1 MNPVSPAEP
10 RGLHGVGELKYHGK
24 RNYIRHSVYSK
35 LSHRRLL
42 IPVVKKRTKSFFIA
56 AANE

>member
-24 RNYIRHSVYSK
+24 CNYIRHSVYLK

-42 IPVVKKRTKSFFIA
+42 IPVVKKKD
-56 AANE
+56 